1 VLELRPDGSPVVL
14 VTGAAGAGIGHAI
27 ATRFA
32 RDGATVV
39 LTDAHEGRTADA
51 AAALRARVGEQVAGI
66 CMDVADRERVDEV
79 IAGVLERLGSIDV
92 LVNNA
97 AVNEPSA
104 IVSMTPPVW
113 DRTLAIDVSAP
124 WYLTRSVLPSMMGRG
139 RGAIVNVSSVAA
151 FGGAGGQGA
160 YAAAKAA
167 LQSLTRTTALEAG
180 PHGVRCNAVA
190 PGIIRTRFVEKNMG
204 MFTGEIERV
213 PLGRFGEPDDIADVV
228 AFLASDDARYI
239 TGETL
244 TVSGGWYMRP

>member
-27 ATRFA
+27 AARFA
-32 RDGATVV
+32 QDRSTVV

-51 AAALRARVGEQVAGI
+51 AAALRERYGDRIAGV
-66 CMDVADRERVDEV
+66 CLDVADRARVDDVIHEV
-79 IAGVLERLGSIDV
+79 VDRLEAIDV

-97 AVNEPSA
+97 AINEPSE
-104 IVSMTPPVW
+104 IVSMAPPVW
-113 DRTLAIDVSAP
+113 DRTLAVDVSAP
-124 WYLTRSVLPSMMGRG
+124 WYLTRSVLPSMMSRR

-190 PGIIRTRFVEKNMG
+190 PGIIKTRFVEKNMA
-204 MFTGEIERV
+204 MFTAEIERV
-213 PLGRFGEPDDIADVV
+213 PLGRFGEPGDIADVV